1 MRWVVPML
9 AFLFLWSPSTFA
21 QSAADRVYVGGRVTS
36 GARLD
41 DRPGDRSTAS
51 AEVSVASPM
60 LPLGERDLL
69 RLGLSYRHD
78 RIELD
83 APNEPGR
90 FPLHAFSPN
99 VTWAHVLGRRWSLS
113 LTALPIIASDLRR
126 PFSFDD
132 VQINGLAGLTYL
144 VGGDPDFR
152 ITFAVLGQS
161 RALFTPVLPF
171 VSIDYRTRYLA
182 ISAGISGTHVL
193 GLLGDRAELG
203 IFGNFGGGVFRVR
216 APDPRVRFAR
226 LLDLG
231 LGPEANLRL
240 LGPVWLEAKAG
251 YNVIQTG
258 KLTDADLDSI
268 PGISLDSRGAFFGQ
282 LGIGVR

>member
-1 MRWVVPML
+1 MRWVVPLL
-9 AFLFLWSPSTFA
+9 AFLFLWSPSATA
-21 QSAADRVYVGGRVTS
+21 QSATDRVYIGGRVTA

-41 DRPGDRSTAS
+41 DRPGDRSTTS

-69 RLGLSYRHD
+69 RLGLAYRHD
-78 RIELD
+78 RITLD
-83 APNEPGR
+83 APNETRR

-113 LTALPIIASDLRR
+113 LTALPTIASDLRR

-144 VGGDPDFR
+144 VGGDPGFR

-171 VSIDYRTRYLA
+171 VSLDYRTRHLA

-203 IFGNFGGGVFRVR
+203 IFGNIGGGVFRVR
-216 APDPRVRFAR
+216 APDPRVRFTR

-231 LGPEANLRL
+231 FGPEANVRL
-240 LGPVWLEAKAG
+240 FGPVWLEAKAG
-251 YNVIQTG
+251 YNVLQTG
-258 KLTDADLDSI
+258 KLTDADLDRI
-268 PGISLDSRGAFFGQ
+268 PGTSLDSRGAFFGQ